1 MQKLSLGILAGVVL
15 FVLTLVGFLI
25 ARGRSIPNDAGYL
38 PPTKADFRVKEV
50 HLQEAGSD
58 NVLWKLDA
66 DQALVFKR
74 EGKTVLRSVAITV
87 QEPDRTWY
95 VTGQE
100 GELLE
105 TTKDIVIRKNVVL
118 LSSDGIRVETDSLRW
133 HAKDKRVWTDSPVTL
148 YRRGAVIRGQGLE
161 ARLAEERTAV
171 KGRLRAT
178 FTRVRADLPPAPVAA
193 RDQVR

>member
-1 MQKLSLGILAGVVL
+1 MQKLSLGILAGVLL
-15 FVLTLVGFLI
+15 FVLTLVGFLV
-25 ARGRSIPNDAGYL
+25 ARGRSVPNDPVYL

-50 HLQEAGSD
+50 HLQEAGRN

-66 DQALVFKR
+66 DQAEVFKR

-95 VTGQE
+95 VTGEE
-100 GELLE
+100 GDLIEA
-105 TTKDIVIRKNVVL
+105 TKDVVIRKNVVL
-118 LSSDGIRVETDSLRW
+118 LSSDGIRLETDSLRW

-148 YRRGAVIRGQGLE
+148 YRRGAVITGQGLE

-171 KGRLRAT
+171 KGRVRAT
-178 FTRVRADLPPAPVAA
+178 FTRMRPGLPPASVAA
-193 RDQVR
+193 RGHVR